1 MSASIFFRGKSSLII
16 LPTRSNE
23 NIVAIW
29 SAFLGGDIDDSVT
42 MPLKAAIIEH
52 LDELT
57 PAAQA
62 TQACNTI
69 VKVRRASGGRTTT
82 TLVGTN
88 TDVLG
93 TCFPPC
99 PGAFSVADGPPL
111 HLCP

>member
-1 MSASIFFRGKSSLII
+1 
-16 LPTRSNE
+16 
-23 NIVAIW
+23 
-29 SAFLGGDIDDSVT
+29 
-42 MPLKAAIIEH
+42 MPLKTAILEH

-82 TLVGTN
+82 LVGTN

-93 TCFPPC
+93 KYPDPRR
-99 PGAFSVADGPPL
+99 VL
-111 HLCP
+111 HF